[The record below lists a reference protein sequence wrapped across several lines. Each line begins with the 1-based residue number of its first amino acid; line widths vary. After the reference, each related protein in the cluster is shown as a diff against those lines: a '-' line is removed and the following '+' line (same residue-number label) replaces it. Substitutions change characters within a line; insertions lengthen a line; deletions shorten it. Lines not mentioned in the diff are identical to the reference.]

1 MVLTTVLETWDWVE
15 RDSTAASVE
24 MDWDWPEPASTTDL
38 DSATKDSDSEL
49 ELELED
55 LEQLA
60 SEIFTDRVVWGVQA
74 LVDSDSMV
82 STVLELV

>member
-1 MVLTTVLETWDWVE
+1 
-15 RDSTAASVE
+15 
-24 MDWDWPEPASTTDL
+24 MDWDWPELASTTDL
-38 DSATKDSDSEL
+38 DSPTKDSDS
-49 ELELED
+49 ELED

>member
-24 MDWDWPEPASTTDL
+24 MDWDWPELASTTDL
-38 DSATKDSDSEL
+38 DSPTKDSDS
-49 ELELED
+49 ELED

>member
-1 MVLTTVLETWDWVE
+1 MVSTTVLETWDWVE
-15 RDSTAASVE
+15 RDSTAASVDK
-24 MDWDWPEPASTTDL
+24 DWDWPELASTTDL
-38 DSATKDSDSEL
+38 DSPTKDSDS
-49 ELELED
+49 ELED